1 MHEVLNELLV
11 LPFGLSN
18 APSTFI
24 GRFVVVYFDDI
35 LAYCS
40 DVPIH
45 IILERWRGLRRGKY
59 VSQCKSY
66 NFVID
71 WVVFLGYVVLTN
83 GISIDDDKVK
93 AV

>member
-1 MHEVLNELLV
+1 MSCLFCHLVCPTHQALSLAGLLWYS
-11 LPFGLSN
+11 LMISWL
-18 APSTFI
+18 T
-24 GRFVVVYFDDI
+24 
-35 LAYCS
+35 

-59 VSQCKSY
+59 VSQCKSC

-71 WVVFLGYVVLTN
+71 WVVFLAYVVLTN
-83 GISIDDDKVK
+83 GISIGDDKVK